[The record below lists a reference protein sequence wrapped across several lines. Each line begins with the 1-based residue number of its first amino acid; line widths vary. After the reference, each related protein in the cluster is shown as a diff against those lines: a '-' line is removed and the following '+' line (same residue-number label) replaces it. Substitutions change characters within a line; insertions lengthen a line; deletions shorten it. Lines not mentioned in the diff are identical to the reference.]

1 VGKQQRPSRSQER
14 ERFWRRLIAG
24 QPKSGRSVLAWCGE
38 HGVSAPSFYIWR
50 RKLAKLA
57 AERKLRR
64 PQLLPVEI
72 VPSAVD
78 GSVAP
83 LEIELPSRARVS
95 VRPGCDLELLR
106 QVLALLQPD
115 RREEAEGC

>member
-1 VGKQQRPSRSQER
+1 M
-14 ERFWRRLIAG
+14 
-24 QPKSGRSVLAWCGE
+24 SVQAWCGE

-50 RKLAKLA
+50 RRLAKLA

-72 VPSAVD
+72 VPTATDESR
-78 GSVAP
+78 AP
-83 LEIELPSRARVS
+83 LEIELPSQTRVR

-106 QVLALLQPD
+106 QVLAMLQQD
-115 RREEAEGC
+115 RQEAEGC

>member
-1 VGKQQRPSRSQER
+1 M
-14 ERFWRRLIAG
+14 
-24 QPKSGRSVLAWCGE
+24 SVQAWCGE

-50 RKLAKLA
+50 RRLAKLA

-72 VPSAVD
+72 VPPVAYESI
-78 GSVAP
+78 AP
-83 LEIELPSRARVS
+83 LEIELPSRARVR

-106 QVLALLQPD
+106 QVLAMLQQEK
-115 RREEAEGC
+115 REAERC